1 MEIIVGKTAGFCY
14 GVRRAVNGAKKEL
27 MNDNK
32 LYGLGEIVH
41 NKRVIQ
47 KLESLGMKFIED
59 ISCAK
64 GKVIIRAHGVPKD
77 IYKKAKNMKIE
88 LIDYTCENVL
98 KIHKIADKYSK
109 NGYYIFLLGMK
120 NHPEILGIIS
130 HCGKRKDIIDGKDDL
145 FAAIKN
151 FRESDTKKLLV
162 IAQTTYNLKKFNIMQ
177 EIIKNELSENYEIMF
192 KNTICKA
199 TEMRQMETEKISKEV
214 EYMIVIGGKNS
225 SNTKKL
231 YDIARKNCKNAICI
245 ETEAE
250 VNLENLKGIKKV
262 GIMAGASTPQESIQK
277 IVEKLKK

>member
-1 MEIIVGKTAGFCY
+1 MYKNEYNDIINKNIILVFKQWKGLYRYFRKMEIIVGKTAGFCY

-162 IAQTTYNLKKFNIMQ
+162 IAQTTYNLKKFN
-177 EIIKNELSENYEIMF
+177 S
-192 KNTICKA
+192 
-199 TEMRQMETEKISKEV
+199 
-214 EYMIVIGGKNS
+214 
-225 SNTKKL
+225 
-231 YDIARKNCKNAICI
+231 
-245 ETEAE
+245 
-250 VNLENLKGIKKV
+250 
-262 GIMAGASTPQESIQK
+262 
-277 IVEKLKK
+277 